1 MIEELYNKKET
12 ICQSNQKLPKQLE
25 KLLNKQFEKIKT
37 EHNKINSY
45 IGLKKAKNQNNIVWF
60 KITNSYASIDDTN
73 GNNMPHILEGFYISL
88 LNENDYL
95 HIGFNK
101 PLNSNLLVK
110 ILNNLNNIKEI
121 AIYDFLNYIQ
131 KIINRKADWL
141 DKNF

>member
-12 ICQSNQKLPKQLE
+12 ICESNQKLPKQLE